1 MYFLLSF
8 LSQIA
13 FPLLLISAFW
23 FITYLFIN
31 NWLKDHFNTYIIIG
45 IAWFVIFSSLV
56 TFALTLSVRVYLS
69 VPFFLLIAATAIYIL
84 FKFLVRGTLMN
95 LSVRIGIWK
104 TLVASI
110 PFFLVFFLNNWG
122 NNFAGSSY
130 ASLGTLH
137 SAKYSY
143 LSEYIEVCRKLPA
156 IKNNVGQ
163 SMVVAFFSS
172 STHATAT
179 YLLFLV
185 LVFSLLALAFLAYGL
200 FTKHFPQSSNLDRV
214 YALAI
219 FTLGSYALSL
229 AVPTINDSGNPL
241 FFVGYSDSLVSIF
254 YFFILTELLKE
265 STEVPVGQKL
275 FLLIPGTI
283 TLWVSS
289 PQALILIPVTLL
301 YLIYKKS
308 WKNSLLVVSAFV
320 TSLVVWRNQT
330 GMLATLSKEI
340 AIPGVAGDGSKLS
353 IPSSFNELISPGL
366 PYVVNSL
373 DLKSSPLEIF
383 PKGIDLFKSLLAEVQ
398 PVNGIPVIDPAR
410 LFWYSEQIFLAT
422 LRPVFWPVLGI
433 VLFALICNTKFSK
446 RFMQRVSYPE
456 SELTPTVSLIGLNL
470 LVTFPL
476 SFLIQFSGK
485 KWEMSRFSFLN
496 WAIGMFFIS
505 LLFIYF
511 RIYKKFRAAQLIF
524 IFTVIPTVLHLIT
537 RLAVNA
543 TGAAFSLDTPV
554 GVIGVIQEVIRIN
567 CSY

>member
-1 MYFLLSF
+1 MYFLLNF
-8 LSQIA
+8 LSQIV

-23 FITYLFIN
+23 FITFLFIY
-31 NWLKDHFNTYIIIG
+31 NWLKDHFNTYILIG
-45 IAWFVIFSSLV
+45 IAWFVLFSLLV
-56 TFALTLSVRVYLS
+56 TFALTLSMRVYLS
-69 VPFFLLIAATAIYIL
+69 VPFFLLIAAIAIYIP
-84 FKFLVRGTLMN
+84 FKFLVRGPLMN
-95 LSVRIGIWK
+95 LSLRIGILK

-122 NNFAGSSY
+122 DNFAGSSY

-143 LSEYIEVCRKLPA
+143 LSEYIEVCRNLPA

-163 SMVVAFFSS
+163 SIVVAFFSS

-200 FTKHFPQSSNLDRV
+200 FSKHFPQSSNLDRV

-241 FFVGYSDSLVSIF
+241 FLVGYSDSLVSIF

-265 STEVPVGQKL
+265 STEVSVGKKL

-308 WKNSLLVVSAFV
+308 WKNSLLVVSAFI

-340 AIPGVAGDGSKLS
+340 AIPGVAGDSSKLS

-456 SELTPTVSLIGLNL
+456 SELIPTVSLIGLNL

-476 SFLIQFSGK
+476 SFLIQFGGK

-505 LLFIYF
+505 LFFIYL
-511 RIYKKFRAAQLIF
+511 RINKNFRAAQFIF

>member
-1 MYFLLSF
+1 
-8 LSQIA
+8 
-13 FPLLLISAFW
+13 
-23 FITYLFIN
+23 
-31 NWLKDHFNTYIIIG
+31 
-45 IAWFVIFSSLV
+45 
-56 TFALTLSVRVYLS
+56 
-69 VPFFLLIAATAIYIL
+69 
-84 FKFLVRGTLMN
+84 
-95 LSVRIGIWK
+95 
-104 TLVASI
+104 
-110 PFFLVFFLNNWG
+110 
-122 NNFAGSSY
+122 
-130 ASLGTLH
+130 
-137 SAKYSY
+137 
-143 LSEYIEVCRKLPA
+143 
-156 IKNNVGQ
+156 
-163 SMVVAFFSS
+163 
-172 STHATAT
+172 
-179 YLLFLV
+179 
-185 LVFSLLALAFLAYGL
+185 
-200 FTKHFPQSSNLDRV
+200 
-214 YALAI
+214 
-219 FTLGSYALSL
+219 
-229 AVPTINDSGNPL
+229 
-241 FFVGYSDSLVSIF
+241 
-254 YFFILTELLKE
+254 
-265 STEVPVGQKL
+265 
-275 FLLIPGTI
+275 
-283 TLWVSS
+283 
-289 PQALILIPVTLL
+289 
-301 YLIYKKS
+301 
-308 WKNSLLVVSAFV
+308 
-320 TSLVVWRNQT
+320 
-330 GMLATLSKEI
+330 MLATLSKEI

-476 SFLIQFSGK
+476 SFLIQFGGK

>member
-31 NWLKDHFNTYIIIG
+31 NWLKDHFNKYIIIG
-45 IAWFVIFSSLV
+45 IAWFVLFSSLV

-69 VPFFLLIAATAIYIL
+69 VPFFLLIAAIAIYIL

-95 LSVRIGIWK
+95 LSLRIGILK

-163 SMVVAFFSS
+163 SIVVAFFSS

-265 STEVPVGQKL
+265 STKVPVGQKL

-289 PQALILIPVTLL
+289 PQALILIPVTLM

-383 PKGIDLFKSLLAEVQ
+383 PKGIDLFKSLIAEVQ

-422 LRPVFWPVLGI
+422 LRPVFWPLLGI

-446 RFMQRVSYPE
+446 RFMQRFSYPE

-476 SFLIQFSGK
+476 SFLIQFGGK

>member
-31 NWLKDHFNTYIIIG
+31 NWLKDHFNKYIIIG
-45 IAWFVIFSSLV
+45 IAWFVLFSSLV

-69 VPFFLLIAATAIYIL
+69 VPFFLLIAAIAIYIL

-95 LSVRIGIWK
+95 LSLRIGILK

-163 SMVVAFFSS
+163 SIVVAFFSS

-265 STEVPVGQKL
+265 STKVPVGQKL

-289 PQALILIPVTLL
+289 PQALILIPVTLM

-340 AIPGVAGDGSKLS
+340 AIPGVADDGSKLS

-383 PKGIDLFKSLLAEVQ
+383 PKGIDLFKSLIAEVQ

-422 LRPVFWPVLGI
+422 LRPVFWPLLGI

-446 RFMQRVSYPE
+446 RFMQRFSYPE

-476 SFLIQFSGK
+476 SFLIQFGGK

>member
-13 FPLLLISAFW
+13 FPLLLIDAFW

-45 IAWFVIFSSLV
+45 ISWFVLFSSLV
-56 TFALTLSVRVYLS
+56 TFALTFSVRVYLS
-69 VPFFLLIAATAIYIL
+69 VPFFLLIAAIAIYIL
-84 FKFLVRGTLMN
+84 IKFLVRGTLMN
-95 LSVRIGIWK
+95 LSLRIGILK

-143 LSEYIEVCRKLPA
+143 LSEYIEVCRNLPA

-163 SMVVAFFSS
+163 SIVVAFFSS

-200 FTKHFPQSSNLDRV
+200 FMKYFPQSSNLDRV

-229 AVPTINDSGNPL
+229 AVATINDSGNPL
-241 FFVGYSDSLVSIF
+241 FLVGYSDSLVSIF

-265 STEVPVGQKL
+265 STEVSFGKKL
-275 FLLIPGTI
+275 LLLIPGTI

-308 WKNSLLVVSAFV
+308 WKNSLLVVSAFI

-398 PVNGIPVIDPAR
+398 PVNGVPVIDPAR

-456 SELTPTVSLIGLNL
+456 SELIPTVSLIGLNL

-476 SFLIQFSGK
+476 SFLIQFGGK

-505 LLFIYF
+505 LLFIYL
-511 RIYKKFRAAQLIF
+511 RINRNFRAAQLIF

-554 GVIGVIQEVIRIN
+554 GVIGVLREAIFVN
-567 CSY
+567 CTF